1 MEQGSAKAGGFTLVE
16 LILVM
21 LVMVVVTALT
31 APRLS
36 RSIRD
41 RHLRHEALQ
50 FLALTEQG
58 RAEALSEGVPIILT
72 LDAGAGSYGIEPKA
86 GFTASP
92 SGTQTY
98 QLNPDVHFE
107 GITQTAGVSST
118 TTTIEFAPDGVP
130 DSASIYSVRLA
141 DKFGSHMTIER
152 TDDNWA
158 YEILKEDGQ

>member
-1 MEQGSAKAGGFTLVE
+1 MRKSSANAGGFTLVE

-21 LVMVVVTALT
+21 LVMVVVTALA
-31 APRLS
+31 APRLAN
-36 RSIRD
+36 SIRD

-50 FLALTEQG
+50 FLALIEQG
-58 RAEALSEGVPIILT
+58 RAEAISQGVPMILT
-72 LDAGAGSYGIEPKA
+72 LDANAGSYGIEPKA
-86 GFTASP
+86 GFTASA

-107 GITQTAGVSST
+107 GVTQMQGVSSQT
-118 TTTIEFAPDGVP
+118 TNIEFAPDGVP
-130 DSASIYSVRLA
+130 DSSSIYSVRLA
-141 DKFGSHMTIER
+141 DRFGNHMTIER